1 MDVTLAATPLA
12 RLRGLIGRPSP
23 RPLLLAPARS
33 IHTCGMR
40 FAIDA
45 VFLDGDLR
53 VVRVVRALPPWRFA
67 AARNARAVLELP
79 AGAAGG
85 LAEGDR
91 LSLRP

>member
-1 MDVTLAATPLA
+1 MHVTLAATPLG
-12 RLRGLIGRPSP
+12 RLRGLLGRRQPE
-23 RPLLLAPARS
+23 PLLLAPAAS
-33 IHTCGMR
+33 IHTSGMR

-45 VFLDGDLR
+45 VFLDADLR

-67 AARNARAVLELP
+67 AARGARAVLELP

-85 LAEGDR
+85 LTEGDR